1 MTHHSTTPL
10 LQFFPLRARN
20 FKADLQIMVRLVL
33 LWIVLVLVVASCGRS
48 PEATS
53 ASSAPVAPS
62 TNQRTFQVKGVVKSI
77 KPAQK
82 EIEIKHEE
90 IPDYMPAMTMP
101 FDVRDTNELTG
112 IQPGQTVAFRLI
124 VTDTDGWIDHIKP
137 LGPAPGTASSSSTLN
152 SAPPVRV
159 VEPLQLHEPLPEYH
173 LTNQFGQ
180 TISTTQFKGNALAI
194 TFLFTRC
201 PFPTFC
207 PRLASDFEEA
217 QQKLLTLQ
225 GGPTN
230 WHLLTISFDPEFDRP
245 EVLKSYAEAHHY
257 DPAHSTFA
265 TGDLADVSAFGD
277 LFGLAFWHDSTGSI
291 THNMRAAVID
301 ANGRLQRVFEGKD
314 WTSAE
319 LVAEIVK
326 AAKP

>member
-1 MTHHSTTPL
+1 
-10 LQFFPLRARN
+10 
-20 FKADLQIMVRLVL
+20 MVRFVSLWPIVGLVM
-33 LWIVLVLVVASCGRS
+33 VSCGKA
-48 PEATS
+48 PELTSTS
-53 ASSAPVAPS
+53 APPTQS
-62 TNQRTFQVKGVVKSI
+62 TNQRVFQVQGVVKSI
-77 KPAQK
+77 KPSQK

-90 IPDYMPAMTMP
+90 IPGYMPAMTMP
-101 FDVRDTNELTG
+101 FDVRDTNELAG
-112 IQPGQTVAFRLI
+112 LQPGQTVSFRLI
-124 VTDTDGWIDHIKP
+124 VTDTDGWIDHIQSLAAKP
-137 LGPAPGTASSSSTLN
+137 DVVSSVST
-152 SAPPVRV
+152 SAPPIRV

-173 LTNQFGQ
+173 FTNQLGQ

-207 PRLASDFEEA
+207 PRLANDFEET

-225 GGPTN
+225 AGPTN
-230 WHLLTISFDPEFDRP
+230 WHLLTISFDPEHDMP

-257 DPAHSTFA
+257 DPAHWTFA
-265 TGDLADVSAFGD
+265 TGDLGDVSGFGD
-277 LFGLAFWHDSTGSI
+277 LFGLAFWHDSSGSI

-319 LVAEIVK
+319 LLAEMVK

>member
-1 MTHHSTTPL
+1 
-10 LQFFPLRARN
+10 
-20 FKADLQIMVRLVL
+20 MVRSILVL
-33 LWIVLVLVVASCGRS
+33 LVMVLLLVSCGKGPGADSNAS
-48 PEATS
+48 PS
-53 ASSAPVAPS
+53 AQG
-62 TNQRTFQVKGVVKSI
+62 TNNQRVFDVKGVVKSI

-90 IPDYMPAMTMP
+90 VPGYMPAMTMP
-101 FDVRDTNELTG
+101 FDVRDTNELAG
-112 IQPGQTVAFRLI
+112 LQPGQAVSFRLV
-124 VTDTDGWIDHIKP
+124 VTDTDGWVEHIQA
-137 LGPAPGTASSSSTLN
+137 LGSAPETVSSSST

-159 VEPLQLHEPLPEYH
+159 VQPLQLHEPLPEYH
-173 LTNQFGQ
+173 FTNQLGQ
-180 TISTTQFKGNALAI
+180 AISTTQFKGSAVAI

-207 PRLASDFEEA
+207 PRLASDFQEA
-217 QQKLLTLQ
+217 QQKLLTLS

-230 WHLLTISFDPEFDRP
+230 WHLLTISIDPEYDRP
-245 EVLKSYAEAHHY
+245 EVLKSYAESHQY
-257 DPAHSTFA
+257 DPAHWTFA
-265 TGDLADVSAFGD
+265 TGDLGDVSAFGD
-277 LFGLAFWHDSTGSI
+277 LFGLAFWHDSNGSI

-326 AAKP
+326 AAKPER

>member
-1 MTHHSTTPL
+1 
-10 LQFFPLRARN
+10 
-20 FKADLQIMVRLVL
+20 MVRFVLIWALLVL
-33 LWIVLVLVVASCGRS
+33 LVASCGKAPEGAS
-48 PEATS
+48 P
-53 ASSAPVAPS
+53 APVAQS
-62 TNQRTFQVKGVVKSI
+62 TNQRSFQVKGVVKSI

-101 FDVRDTNELTG
+101 FDVRDTNELTEL
-112 IQPGQTVAFRLI
+112 QPGQAVSFRLI
-124 VTDTDGWIDHIKP
+124 VTDTDGWIDHIQP
-137 LGPAPGTASSSSTLN
+137 LGLAPATASSTLT

-207 PRLASDFEEA
+207 PRLANDFEEA
-217 QQKLLTLQ
+217 QQKLLSLQ

-230 WHLLTISFDPEFDRP
+230 WQLLTVSFDPDFDRP

-257 DPAHSTFA
+257 DPKHWSFA
-265 TGDLADVSAFGD
+265 TGDLADISAFGD

>member
-1 MTHHSTTPL
+1 
-10 LQFFPLRARN
+10 
-20 FKADLQIMVRLVL
+20 
-33 LWIVLVLVVASCGRS
+33 
-48 PEATS
+48 
-53 ASSAPVAPS
+53 
-62 TNQRTFQVKGVVKSI
+62 
-77 KPAQK
+77 
-82 EIEIKHEE
+82 
-90 IPDYMPAMTMP
+90 MP

-112 IQPGQTVAFRLI
+112 IQPGQTVSFRLI

-137 LGPAPGTASSSSTLN
+137 LGSAPATASSSSILT

-159 VEPLQLHEPLPEYH
+159 LEPLQLHEPLPEYH

-207 PRLASDFEEA
+207 PRLANDFEEA

-225 GGPTN
+225 GSPTN
-230 WHLLTISFDPEFDRP
+230 WHLLTISFDPEHDQP
-245 EVLKSYAEAHHY
+245 AVLKSYAEAHHY
-257 DPAHSTFA
+257 DSAHSTFA
-265 TGDLADVSAFGD
+265 TGDLADISAFGD